1 MNDNKP
7 KVNMKTVRWVE
18 IVSRLTSDDGTT
30 LFDMDN
36 AMEVIQQKEKA
47 IDEYCYIIHDRDV
60 YEEDTDTHKKG
71 DLKPPHVHLL
81 LKFKKKQPQKLG
93 IRLSVPG
100 PCQCPWQVPVCHSGC
115 FRKL

>member
-47 IDEYCYIIHDRDV
+47 IDE
-60 YEEDTDTHKKG
+60 
-71 DLKPPHVHLL
+71 
-81 LKFKKKQPQKLG
+81 
-93 IRLSVPG
+93 
-100 PCQCPWQVPVCHSGC
+100 
-115 FRKL
+115 